1 MKKTILLILTILMC
15 LTAAAQRIEARFDK
29 DFSTDSLLNKTMGGG
44 ASFIIDGWHPNLDFQ
59 INVDYVGHRGK
70 SDYTYF
76 DWTATKTG
84 VSQRINKVKAGVSAL
99 YTRPLGQY
107 FHLRLGGDVSYNH
120 IKKVVSDHNDTL
132 YVSSKSGTISTTYR
146 AHMLGIGAIVQ
157 VQAQLGKLF
166 RLGVGITPTYL
177 IPLTQTVSVPD
188 KEPCFNRGIF
198 DFQLHIGLEIKLNND
213 N

>member
-1 MKKTILLILTILMC
+1 MILMC

-29 DFSTDSLLNKTMGGG
+29 DFSTDSLLNKTLGGG

-59 INVDYVGHRGK
+59 INVDYVGHRGEV
-70 SDYTYF
+70 DYRGI
-76 DWTATKTG
+76 A
-84 VSQRINKVKAGVSAL
+84 QRINKVKAGVSAL

-107 FHLRLGGDVSYNH
+107 FHLRVGGAVSYNN

-132 YVSSKSGTISTTYR
+132 HISKSGIVSTTYR

-166 RLGVGITPTYL
+166 RVGVGITPTYL
-177 IPLTQTVSVPD
+177 IPLTQSVSVPD
-188 KEPCFNRGIF
+188 KQPCFNKGIF

>member
-1 MKKTILLILTILMC
+1 MC
-15 LTAAAQRIEARFDK
+15 LTATAQRIEARFDK
-29 DFSTDSLLNKTMGGG
+29 DFSTDSLLNKTLGGG

-70 SDYTYF
+70 AEYNYM
-76 DWTATKTG
+76 DWTAYKVG
-84 VSQRINKVKAGVSAL
+84 VSQRINTVKAGVSAL

-107 FHLRLGGDVSYNH
+107 FHLRVGGDVSYNN
-120 IKKVVSDHNDTL
+120 IKKVVTNYMDTL
-132 YVSSKSGTISTTYR
+132 APNNNGITSTTYR
-146 AHMLGIGAIVQ
+146 AHLLGIGAIVQ
-157 VQAQLGKLF
+157 VQAQLGKMF

-177 IPLTQTVSVPD
+177 IPLSQKVSVPD
-188 KEPCFNRGIF
+188 KEPCFNKGIF

>member
-1 MKKTILLILTILMC
+1 MC

-59 INVDYVGHRGK
+59 INVDYVGHRGEV
-70 SDYTYF
+70 DY
-76 DWTATKTG
+76 WGIA
-84 VSQRINKVKAGVSAL
+84 QRINKVKAGVSAL
-99 YTRPLGQY
+99 YTHPLGQY
-107 FHLRLGGDVSYNH
+107 FHIRVGGDVSYNN

-132 YVSSKSGTISTTYR
+132 NVSKSGIFSTTYR
-146 AHMLGIGAIVQ
+146 AHLLGIGAVVQ
-157 VQAQLGKLF
+157 LQAQLGKMF

-177 IPLTQTVSVPD
+177 IPLSQKVSVPD
-188 KEPCFNRGIF
+188 KEPCFNKGIF
-198 DFQLHIGLEIKLNND
+198 DFQLHIGLEIKLNNND

>member
-15 LTAAAQRIEARFDK
+15 LTAAAQRIEVRFDK
-29 DFSTDSLLNKTMGGG
+29 DFATDSLLNKTLGGG

-59 INVDYVGHRGK
+59 INVDYVGHRGEV
-70 SDYTYF
+70 DYR
-76 DWTATKTG
+76 G
-84 VSQRINKVKAGVSAL
+84 ISQRMNKVKAGVSAL
-99 YTRPLGQY
+99 YTHPLGKY
-107 FHLRLGGDVSYNH
+107 FHIRVGGDVSYNNL
-120 IKKVVSDHNDTL
+120 KKVVSDHNDTL
-132 YVSSKSGTISTTYR
+132 HISRSGIISTTYR

-166 RLGVGITPTYL
+166 RVGVGITPTYL
-177 IPLTQTVSVPD
+177 IPLTQSVSVPD
-188 KEPCFNRGIF
+188 KQPCFNKGIF

>member
-1 MKKTILLILTILMC
+1 MILMC

-59 INVDYVGHRGK
+59 INVDYVGHRGEV
-70 SDYTYF
+70 DYRGI
-76 DWTATKTG
+76 A
-84 VSQRINKVKAGVSAL
+84 QRINKVKAGVSAL
-99 YTRPLGQY
+99 YTHPLGQY
-107 FHLRLGGDVSYNH
+107 FHIRVGGDVSYNL

-132 YVSSKSGTISTTYR
+132 NVSKSGIISTTYR
-146 AHMLGIGAIVQ
+146 AHLLGIGAVVQ
-157 VQAQLGKLF
+157 VQAQLGKMF

-188 KEPCFNRGIF
+188 KEPCFNKKGIF
-198 DFQLHIGLEIKLNND
+198 DFQLHIGLEIKLNNND

>member
-1 MKKTILLILTILMC
+1 MC

-99 YTRPLGQY
+99 YTHPLGQY
-107 FHLRLGGDVSYNH
+107 FHIRVGGDVSYNL

-132 YVSSKSGTISTTYR
+132 NVSKSGIISTTYR
-146 AHMLGIGAIVQ
+146 AHLLGIGAVVQ

-166 RLGVGITPTYL
+166 RVGVGITPTYL
-177 IPLTQTVSVPD
+177 IPLSQKVSNPQ
-188 KEPCFNRGIF
+188 KEPCFNKGIF
-198 DFQLHIGLEIKLNND
+198 DFQLHIGLEIRLNNND

>member
-1 MKKTILLILTILMC
+1 MC

-29 DFSTDSLLNKTMGGG
+29 DFSTDSLLNKTLGGG

-59 INVDYVGHRGK
+59 INVDYVGHRGET
-70 SDYTYF
+70 DYY
-76 DWTATKTG
+76 G
-84 VSQRINKVKAGVSAL
+84 ISQRMNKVKAGVSAL
-99 YTRPLGQY
+99 YTHPLGQY
-107 FHLRLGGDVSYNH
+107 FHIRVGGDVSYN
-120 IKKVVSDHNDTL
+120 ILKKVVSDHNDTL
-132 YVSSKSGTISTTYR
+132 HISKGGIISTTYR

-177 IPLTQTVSVPD
+177 IPLAQKVSMPD
-188 KEPCFNRGIF
+188 KEPCFNKGIF
-198 DFQLHIGLEIKLNND
+198 DFQLHIGLEIRLNND

>member
-1 MKKTILLILTILMC
+1 MC
-15 LTAAAQRIEARFDK
+15 LTAAAQRIEVRFDK
-29 DFSTDSLLNKTMGGG
+29 DFSTDSLLNKTLGGG

-70 SDYTYF
+70 ADYNYF
-76 DWTATKTG
+76 DWAAYKVGT
-84 VSQRINKVKAGVSAL
+84 SQRINKVKAGVAAL

-107 FHLRLGGDVSYNH
+107 FHLRLGGDVSYNL

-132 YVSSKSGTISTTYR
+132 HVSKSGTFSTTYR

-157 VQAQLGKLF
+157 VQAKLGRLF

-188 KEPCFNRGIF
+188 KEPCFNKKGIF
-198 DFQLHIGLEIKLNND
+198 DFQLHIGLEIRLNNND

>member
-1 MKKTILLILTILMC
+1 MKKTILLILTALLC
-15 LTAAAQRIEARFDK
+15 LTATAQRIEARFDK
-29 DFSTDSLLNKTMGGG
+29 DFSTDSLLNKTLGGG

-70 SDYTYF
+70 ADYNYM
-76 DWTATKTG
+76 DWTAYKVG

-107 FHLRLGGDVSYNH
+107 FHLRVGGDVSYNN
-120 IKKVVSDHNDTL
+120 IKKVVTNYMDTL
-132 YVSSKSGTISTTYR
+132 APNNNGITSTTYR
-146 AHMLGIGAIVQ
+146 AHLLGIGAIVQ
-157 VQAQLGKLF
+157 VQAQLGKMF

-177 IPLTQTVSVPD
+177 IPLSQKVSVPD
-188 KEPCFNRGIF
+188 KEPCFNKGIF
-198 DFQLHIGLEIKLNND
+198 DFQLHIGLEIRLNND

>member
-1 MKKTILLILTILMC
+1 MC

-29 DFSTDSLLNKTMGGG
+29 DFSTDSLLNKTLGGG

-59 INVDYVGHRGK
+59 INVDYAGHRGEV
-70 SDYTYF
+70 DYRGI
-76 DWTATKTG
+76 A
-84 VSQRINKVKAGVSAL
+84 QRINKVKAGVAAL
-99 YTRPLGQY
+99 YTHPLGQY
-107 FHLRLGGDVSYNH
+107 FHIRVGGDVSYNL

-132 YVSSKSGTISTTYR
+132 HVSKSGTFSTTYR

-166 RLGVGITPTYL
+166 RVGVGITPTYL
-177 IPLTQTVSVPD
+177 IPLSQSVSIPD
-188 KEPCFNRGIF
+188 KQPCFNKGIF
-198 DFQLHIGLEIKLNND
+198 DFQLHIGLEIKLNNND